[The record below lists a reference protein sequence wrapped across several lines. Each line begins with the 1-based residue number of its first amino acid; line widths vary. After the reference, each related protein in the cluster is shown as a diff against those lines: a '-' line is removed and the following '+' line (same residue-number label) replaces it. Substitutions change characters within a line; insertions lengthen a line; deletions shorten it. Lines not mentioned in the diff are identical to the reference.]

1 MTCLIKIEKMK
12 KLLIVLIG
20 LLFTS
25 CIFNQGN
32 HVSNNPGSEQ
42 HADFEKN
49 KEIAQKFIDLHFA
62 EDWEAQAELLHDDL
76 DWSPPMYGSENYGK
90 AEHVEAMKMYQ
101 QMFDNIKFDAD
112 YWLPGVDPETGIRDG
127 SVRTYGT
134 WTGVHTESGKEWA
147 LKSYHPMAFKD
158 GKIIGGGDY
167 FDFGGFM
174 ASFQE

>member
-174 ASFQE
+174 ASFQ

>member
-90 AEHVEAMKMYQ
+90 AEHIEAMKMYQ

-112 YWLPGVDPETGIRDG
+112 YWLPGVDPETGVRDG

-174 ASFQE
+174 ASFQ